1 MSFNEQDRFS
11 AELRGQGWLRL
22 EPPETVRCYVGSTWM
37 DACATEVN
45 SETREIRIEYPV
57 VTRGLR
63 HFILDASL
71 YQPSER
77 LLQRENS
84 APLAGGAPG
93 PRR

>member
-22 EPPETVRCYVGSTWM
+22 ALPQTVRCYVGSIWM
-37 DACATEVN
+37 DAYATEVN

-63 HFILDASL
+63 HFILDASQYEHSDGL
-71 YQPSER
+71 FK
-77 LLQRENS
+77 RENS
-84 APLAGGAPG
+84 APLAGVAT
-93 PRR
+93 

>member
-1 MSFNEQDRFS
+1 MSFNEQDRVS

-22 EPPETVRCYVGSTWM
+22 VPPQTVRCYVGSTWM

-63 HFILDASL
+63 HFILDASQ
-71 YQPSER
+71 YQHSDG
-77 LLQRENS
+77 LFQREES
-84 APLAGGAPG
+84 ASPARVAT
-93 PRR
+93 